1 MDSIPQ
7 RFIEIEPCFGFIKR
21 PKSIGSEL
29 LFLKSMLTT
38 KDRPLLVGFDGAGQP
53 IPLNKVKKYSADF
66 QAFFRV
72 LEGG

>member
-1 MDSIPQ
+1 MD
-7 RFIEIEPCFGFIKR
+7 IENSVGFYKR
-21 PKSIGSEL
+21 PKAIGSEL

-38 KDRPLLVGFDGAGQP
+38 KDRPLLIGFDGAGQP
-53 IPLNKVKKYSADF
+53 IPLNKVKKYSPDF